1 MTGYQKLLI
10 LSDGKPGHRNQ
21 SLGLAE
27 ALLRQ
32 IPGHIDVIDI
42 TSRNPFR
49 ASAEAIR
56 KARLLT
62 RPHLI
67 IAAGQATHA
76 ALLVL
81 GKKLDAPT
89 VVLMRPSLPC
99 ALFDLC
105 LIPQHDLRHSDQP
118 SYIIPTIGALNRI
131 QANPEPSNR
140 GLIMIG
146 GASKE
151 FTWDGESLISAI
163 SEIIANSSRDWHLTD
178 SRRTPPGFVE
188 SIRSLP
194 ITIHPH
200 QETSPDWLP
209 SQLADVDQAWVT
221 QDSVSMIFEALS
233 SSASVGILPLL
244 PRKNLSKISR
254 AVQQLC
260 EDQQAS
266 FFSDWQKCHQLPSAA
281 PLREADRCAKL
292 VLQSLHHHLL

>member
-1 MTGYQKLLI
+1 MAGYQKLLI

-27 ALLRQ
+27 ALLRL
-32 IPGHIDVIDI
+32 IPGDIDLIEI
-42 TSRNPFR
+42 SSRNPFR
-49 ASAEAIR
+49 ASVEALR
-56 KARLLT
+56 QARSLT

-67 IAAGQATHA
+67 IAAGHATHA

-89 VVLMRPSLPC
+89 VVLMKPSLPC

-105 LIPQHDLRHSDQP
+105 LIPQHDLHRPEQP
-118 SYIIPTIGALNRI
+118 PYIIPTIGALNRI
-131 QANPEPSNR
+131 QAGTSPSKR

-146 GASKE
+146 GTSKE
-151 FTWDGESLISAI
+151 FTWDGDSIARAV
-163 SEIIANSSRDWHLTD
+163 SEIIANSPRDWHLTD
-178 SRRTPPGFVE
+178 SRRTPPGFLD

-200 QETSPDWLP
+200 QETPPDWLP
-209 SQLADVDQAWVT
+209 AQLADVDQAWVT

-233 SSASVGILPLL
+233 SSASVGILPLPL
-244 PRKNLSKISR
+244 RKNLSKISR

-260 EDQQAS
+260 ADQQAS

-292 VLQSLHHHLL
+292 VLQSLHPHLL